1 MAIIDDPSTIAQ
13 RYRDA
18 MVTGT
23 IAPGTTWSL
32 ETEPR
37 DLGIPPRVYRRAMRM
52 LETMGLVTIQ
62 GDTVKAVPLNIQAIQ
77 DLEFTLTRRPF

>member
-1 MAIIDDPSTIAQ
+1 MAIIDDPATIAQ

-32 ETEPR
+32 GAEPR
-37 DLGIPPRVYRRAMRM
+37 DLGIDARVYRRAMRM
-52 LETMGLVTIQ
+52 LETMGLVTIR
-62 GDTVKAVPLNIQAIQ
+62 GDTVTALALNIQAIQ
-77 DLEFTLTRRPF
+77 DLEFTLTRRAF